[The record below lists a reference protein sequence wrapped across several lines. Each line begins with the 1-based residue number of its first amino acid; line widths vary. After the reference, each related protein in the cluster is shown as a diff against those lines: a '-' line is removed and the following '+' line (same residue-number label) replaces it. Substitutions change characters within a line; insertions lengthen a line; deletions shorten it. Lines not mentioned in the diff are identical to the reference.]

1 MYYTRNSDLTYYETH
16 RYEANCGSYALRLN
30 EWYDL
35 DYYFEDVTGYYI
47 DEWITEK
54 SEEGYNDYEISTMY
68 GDILVQGIL
77 EEFDGELEICGGWP
91 PKTDDVELIAFS
103 TYCYANS
110 SKYSDYDYHFKVLRD
125 GKWMEKCGSGPVEE
139 CTEDGWGDYIGD
151 VTYFYHKIG
160 GLNDRERES
169 S

>member
-1 MYYTRNSDLTYYETH
+1 MYYTRNSDLSYYETH
-16 RYEANCGSYALRLN
+16 RHDANCGSYALRLN

-47 DEWITEK
+47 GEWITEK

-91 PKTDDVELIAFS
+91 PKTDGVELIAFS
-103 TYCYANS
+103 TYCYAN
-110 SKYSDYDYHFKVLRD
+110 YGDYDYHFKVFRD

-139 CTEDGWGDYIGD
+139 CTEDSWGDYIGD

-160 GLNDRERES
+160 EANDR
-169 S
+169 

>member
-16 RYEANCGSYALRLN
+16 RHEANCGSYALRLN

-35 DYYFEDVTGYYI
+35 DEYFEDTTGYYI
-47 DEWITEK
+47 DEWIAEK
-54 SEEGYNDYEISTMY
+54 SEEGYADYEISTMY
-68 GDILVQGIL
+68 GEILIQGIL
-77 EEFDGELEICGGWP
+77 EEFEGELELCNGWP
-91 PKTDDVELIAFS
+91 PKTDNVELIAFS

-151 VTYFYHKIG
+151 VFYFYHNIG
-160 GLNDRERES
+160 GTND
-169 S
+169 

>member
-1 MYYTRNSDLTYYETH
+1 MNYTRNSDLTYYETH
-16 RYEANCGSYALRLN
+16 RHEANCGSYALRLN

-77 EEFDGELEICGGWP
+77 EEFDGELEICSGWP
-91 PKTDDVELIAFS
+91 SKTDDVELIAFS
-103 TYCYANS
+103 TYCYASS
-110 SKYSDYDYHFKVLRD
+110 SKYGDYDYHFKVFRD
-125 GKWMEKCGSGPVEE
+125 GKWMEKCGMEPVQE

-151 VTYFYHKIG
+151 VTYFYHKIKG
-160 GLNDRERES
+160 VK
-169 S
+169 

>member
-1 MYYTRNSDLTYYETH
+1 MYYTRNSDLSYYETH
-16 RYEANCGSYALRLN
+16 RYCANCGSYALRLN

-68 GDILVQGIL
+68 GEILVQGIL
-77 EEFDGELEICGGWP
+77 EEFKGELELCDGWP
-91 PKTDDVELIAFS
+91 PKTDNVELIAFS

-110 SKYSDYDYHFKVLRD
+110 SKYSDYDYHFKVFRD
-125 GKWMEKCGSGPVEE
+125 GKWMEKCGTQPVEE
-139 CTEDGWGDYIGD
+139 CTEDWWGDYIGD
-151 VTYFYHKIG
+151 VFYFYHKI
-160 GLNDRERES
+160 
-169 S
+169 

>member
-1 MYYTRNSDLTYYETH
+1 
-16 RYEANCGSYALRLN
+16 
-30 EWYDL
+30 
-35 DYYFEDVTGYYI
+35 
-47 DEWITEK
+47 
-54 SEEGYNDYEISTMY
+54 MY

-77 EEFDGELEICGGWP
+77 EEFNGELEICGGWP

-110 SKYSDYDYHFKVLRD
+110 SKYSDYDYHFKVFRD

-160 GLNDRERES
+160 GLND
-169 S
+169 